1 MKPQNSAKVL
11 ISLSTQK
18 SLCLGPVRVA
28 LCLCADR
35 GTCNSSPGP
44 ETDFYDDSEFRIF
57 AEIRLHRPVLAVL
70 YTWLAVPVVT
80 ISSASNAAAAFEA
93 VLEQVRKRYG
103 ELPEISLQ
111 TDNGGEFGQEFVS
124 LSLS

>member
-1 MKPQNSAKVL
+1 M
-11 ISLSTQK
+11 
-18 SLCLGPVRVA
+18 
-28 LCLCADR
+28 
-35 GTCNSSPGP
+35 
-44 ETDFYDDSEFRIF
+44 
-57 AEIRLHRPVLAVL
+57 
-70 YTWLAVPVVT
+70 PVVT